1 MRTRL
6 REHGL
11 AQARTFSWDRSA
23 LAALAAMEQLVAGA
37 APAADMPWERQQQLS
52 SDRYRDLLRK
62 VAREYRT
69 ASHPDDEELKLL
81 AEVMARN
88 LQLTERIRR
97 GRALPDKLS
106 WRIEGPF
113 DSSYS
118 LALLNR
124 ETALALTQLGHDVA
138 LHSTEGPGDFAPN
151 PAFLQA
157 NPALAKLHA
166 LVATMSQEQA
176 DVCSRNLY
184 PPRVEDMRSRLN
196 LLHHYAWEESAFP
209 HEWVTAFNE
218 HLQGMTCLS
227 KHVQKV
233 MVDQGVC
240 VPMHT
245 SGCGV
250 DHWLRVKAD
259 RPRPAPGRA
268 FRFLHVSSCFPRK
281 GADVLLRAYGAAFTN
296 ADDVTLVIKTFA
308 NPHNEIRTWLADA
321 RRDNPA
327 YPDVVI
333 LEEDMSDGELKGLLE
348 QCHVLVAPSRA
359 EGFGMPLA
367 EAMLSGLPVITT
379 GWSGQLDFCTPE
391 TAWLVDFTFTPAQTH
406 FGLFGSV
413 WAEPD
418 QDHLAGTMREVH
430 ALPPTERRARADR
443 GRELLLS
450 QFTWRHV
457 AERLVE
463 SARTFS
469 MPGNPGEQRI
479 GWISTWNTKCGIATY
494 SSHLIHSL
502 PADVTVF
509 AAHAPERTA
518 VDGTEVVRCWE
529 QGDHDTLDELS
540 AAIDAAGV
548 TTLVLQFNYGFF
560 QLERLAEF
568 LLAQR
573 AAGRVVI
580 VTLHAT
586 IDPEHVRHKRLEILV
601 PALRACQRVLVHSP
615 ADLNRLKRHRL
626 LDNVTLFPHGILDW
640 PEPTPRAPART
651 FEIASYGFFLP
662 HKGLPQLVEAVALL
676 HREGREVRLNMVN
689 AEYPIADSAQLVA
702 EVKALAQGLM
712 VSHLVE
718 FCTDFLDDHASLHKL
733 NAADLVV
740 FPYQNTGESASGAV
754 RYGLASGR
762 PVAVTPLAI
771 FDDVQAVTF
780 RLPGQTPQ
788 DIAAGIARLMDDI
801 AAGAPRI
808 ADMQAEAGRW
818 RASHRYSRL
827 GERLY
832 NMMNALH
839 AEQAASPQ
847 PL

>member
-1 MRTRL
+1 
-6 REHGL
+6 
-11 AQARTFSWDRSA
+11 
-23 LAALAAMEQLVAGA
+23 
-37 APAADMPWERQQQLS
+37 
-52 SDRYRDLLRK
+52 
-62 VAREYRT
+62 
-69 ASHPDDEELKLL
+69 
-81 AEVMARN
+81 
-88 LQLTERIRR
+88 
-97 GRALPDKLS
+97 
-106 WRIEGPF
+106 
-113 DSSYS
+113 
-118 LALLNR
+118 
-124 ETALALTQLGHDVA
+124 
-138 LHSTEGPGDFAPN
+138 
-151 PAFLQA
+151 
-157 NPALAKLHA
+157 
-166 LVATMSQEQA
+166 
-176 DVCSRNLY
+176 
-184 PPRVEDMRSRLN
+184 MRSRLN

-209 HEWVTAFNE
+209 HEWATAFNE

-227 KHVQKV
+227 THVRKV

-240 VPMHT
+240 VPMRT

-250 DHWLRVKAD
+250 DHWQRVKAD
-259 RPRPAPGRA
+259 RGRPCPGRA

-281 GADVLLRAYGAAFTN
+281 GADVLLRSYGDAFTS

-308 NPHNEIRTWLADA
+308 NPHNEIHAWLADA
-321 RRDNPA
+321 RRDNPS

-379 GWSGQLDFCTPE
+379 GWSGQLDFCNPD
-391 TAWLVDFTFTPAQTH
+391 TAWLVDFSFTPAQTH

-418 QDHLAGTMREVH
+418 RDHLARTMREVH
-430 ALPPTERRARADR
+430 ALPPSERRAKADR
-443 GRELLLS
+443 GRDLLLS
-450 QFTWRHV
+450 QFTWRQV
-457 AERLVE
+457 AERLVDA
-463 SARTFS
+463 ARAFS
-469 MPGNPGEQRI
+469 LHDKAGEQKV
-479 GWISTWNTKCGIATY
+479 GWITTWNTKCGIATY

-502 PADVTVF
+502 PGDVTVF

-518 VDGTEVVRCWE
+518 VDGTAVMRSWE
-529 QGDHDTLDELS
+529 QGDHDTLDELA

-573 AAGRVVI
+573 AAGRIVV

-586 IDPEHVRHKRLEILV
+586 IDPAHVQHKRLEILV
-601 PALRACQRVLVHSP
+601 PALRACQRILVHAP
-615 ADLNRLKRHRL
+615 GDLNRLKRHGL

-640 PEPTPRAPART
+640 PEPAPRTAGKR

-662 HKGLPQLVEAVALL
+662 HKGLPQLVEALALL
-676 HREGREVRLNMVN
+676 HRDGRDVRLNMVN
-689 AEYPIADSAQLVA
+689 AEYPIAESAQLVK
-702 EVKALAQGLM
+702 EVKELARNLS

-718 FCTDFLDDHASLHKL
+718 FCTDFLEDEASLARL
-733 NAADLVV
+733 DAADLVV

-771 FDDVQAVTF
+771 FDDVQTVTF

-788 DIAAGIARLMDDI
+788 DIAAGIAALMDDI

-808 ADMQAEAGRW
+808 GDTQANAARW

-827 GERLY
+827 GERLH
-832 NMMNALH
+832 NMLGALH
-839 AEQAASPQ
+839 LEHHA
-847 PL
+847 